1 MPTNVEKTRQNLM
14 GLSAPSNTWSAY
26 ISSRGFM
33 ANGFR
38 PFNTMM
44 GNTIDPPVSVTAE
57 TSTALSG
64 GEMTTV
70 NDVLPTLSPEVKR
83 QTQDALAAGMD
94 ITDIAVLK
102 DYPPHLLERLEESL
116 TESTNAANAM
126 IINSMNQNLPNT
138 QSRSITDNSLGR
150 HLGVHNYQT
159 GKPVQQPVRKGSVQ
173 NSILSEEQVVSPLNL
188 APSRSPMSAANAQS
202 SPVPSPSTL
211 NGQHMM
217 ANTDN
222 RISQNP
228 ITVPDTV
235 NKDVVSLLRKLS
247 RLWNERHI
255 HANGGSREARNTID
269 QINSIIRT
277 LSPQSKKVVMPII
290 SRFMRSQNFNPKDR
304 PLFNDKTVQLT
315 NSNPIE
321 AASKEQP
328 FRKHITVQMT
338 NSVMNLNHNKIKSP
352 RKVKGTDVNL
362 HLVINGTSASGGG
375 VTSLATVKQMLL
387 LEQQSIHNTKTG
399 SVPSWTDRQMT
410 PVFSDMFRKNSNL
423 GFQSFNNR
431 RSKFVHS
438 NTMLR
443 PLHMFIKQPGLNTA
457 NTVTMKNPAVPVP
470 IYPAQKRNV
479 AIQRSTT
486 PTPWL
491 ETTPT
496 PVPIIPDMMPS
507 ERVNFLSSGTV
518 NSLSS
523 GTVSSLS
530 SGVANILPSGMAN
543 SGTPYVDRSQTMN
556 TRILQ
561 HQQLPNMLP
570 ATNIL
575 QKQSF
580 VVLNAGNIQR
590 TPSSEI
596 PNSRKYEQNQSSD
609 VLNSGNSQNRQS
621 SGILHSGNSQHKQ
634 STNILMSENIQQK
647 QSSDLLN
654 AKNYQQKQSTD
665 ILNARNYQQKQ
676 SSDILNARNYQQ
688 KQSSDILN
696 ARNYQQ
702 KQSSDILNARNYQ
715 QKQSSDILN
724 ARNYQQKQ
732 SSDISTA
739 RNYQQK
745 QSSDKLNARNYQ
757 QKQSSD
763 KLNARNYQQKHQSDI
778 LNARNYPQKQSS
790 DILNARNY
798 QQKQSSD
805 ILNARNYQQKQSS
818 DILNARNYQQKQSSD
833 ILNAR
838 NYQQKQSSD
847 ILTAGNVQ
855 HKEIDTF
862 NSGTLQDTKSIE
874 TANTQYKKSLDTEI
888 ASPSAVMNAG
898 QRQNEIGPAQT
909 PAPRHISSTVGI
921 LFSAAQEQPS
931 NTDNKIS
938 ADLTINMNQN
948 LVSLGRVTDK
958 VTTTAG
964 LTKSSSTSTTDATSI
979 MVSTSRTT
987 DTSAAGHSL
996 TTDIFNDQGSNNVGL
1011 KVTATTSLPEKVT
1024 QQKKTS
1030 RASLGLVD
1038 GRVIHD
1044 TWKAFSKSLQE
1055 MAAYGNR
1062 LLLLTSKI
1070 VKSQIRSKV

>member
-1 MPTNVEKTRQNLM
+1 
-14 GLSAPSNTWSAY
+14 
-26 ISSRGFM
+26 M

-228 ITVPDTV
+228 IMVPDTV

-290 SRFMRSQNFNPKDR
+290 SRFMRSQNLNPKDR

-328 FRKHITVQMT
+328 FRNHNTVQMT

-362 HLVINGTSASGGG
+362 HSVINGTSASGGG

-634 STNILMSENIQQK
+634 STNILTSENIQQK

-654 AKNYQQKQSTD
+654 ARNYQQKQST
-665 ILNARNYQQKQ
+665 
-676 SSDILNARNYQQ
+676 
-688 KQSSDILN
+688 
-696 ARNYQQ
+696 
-702 KQSSDILNARNYQ
+702 
-715 QKQSSDILN
+715 DILN

-818 DILNARNYQQKQSSD
+818 DILNARNYQHKQSSD

-938 ADLTINMNQN
+938 ADLTMNMNQN